1 MKQNPILSILAILL
15 TALLAYSATVHTVQA
30 SGTVYIRAD
39 GSVDPQ
45 TAPITTTD
53 NITYIFTGNI
63 SESLVIERDNII
75 IEGADY
81 TIQGTGNDNGNGIT
95 LDGRTNVTINHLT
108 ITTFNVGI
116 MLTNSNN
123 TQIVE
128 NSVTANSQTGISVTM
143 NCFHNNL
150 TGNNVTKT
158 PGVGIWLQ
166 GSTSSTLSNNI
177 ITGNGDG
184 IYLFTSF
191 NNILSGN
198 TMEGNTYNFGVYG
211 TDLPS
216 FTQSI
221 DTSNVVDGKPVY
233 YLVNQSNTVI
243 SLDTYSNAG
252 YLGFVNCG
260 NITVQGMTPP
270 NNVQGVLLAF
280 TSNAKITENNLANNG
295 AGIYLWSSPNNT
307 LSGNNVT
314 NNSYGII
321 SVSSSNNNI
330 FYNTF
335 TNNPTQAYTEDSS
348 DIWDEGYPYGGNH
361 WSDYNGTDI
370 YSGPYQNETES
381 DGIGDS
387 RYTVDPNNIDQYP
400 LMGTYN
406 SFNATPEQTVQ
417 AISNS
422 TMSSFTFNGTAI
434 SFNISGQT
442 DTAGFCRICIP
453 TALMNGTYRV
463 FVNGT
468 EVTYTTLPC
477 SNSTHTYLYFN
488 YTHSTQNV
496 TIIPE
501 LPSPLILYLFIMTA
515 PLALIVRRRKRSPCH
530 MLLETIHT
538 Y

>member
-1 MKQNPILSILAILL
+1 M
-15 TALLAYSATVHTVQA
+15 VQA
-30 SGTVYIRAD
+30 NGTVYIRAD
-39 GSVDPQ
+39 GSVDPS

-53 NITYIFTGNI
+53 NITYVFTGNL

-75 IEGADY
+75 IDGAGY
-81 TIQGTGNDNGNGIT
+81 TIQGTGNDSGNGIT
-95 LDGRTNVTINHLT
+95 LDGRTNVTITHLT

-116 MLTNSNN
+116 MLTDSNN
-123 TQIVE
+123 TQITE
-128 NSVTANSQTGISVTM
+128 NSVTANNQTGISVTAA
-143 NCFHNNL
+143 CFHNSL
-150 TGNNVTKT
+150 IGNNVTAN
-158 PGVGIWLQ
+158 PSVGIWVQ
-166 GSTSSTLSNNI
+166 GSTSSTLSDNNV
-177 ITGNGDG
+177 TDNGDG

-191 NNILSGN
+191 NSILSGN
-198 TMEGNTYNFGVYG
+198 MMEGNTYNFGVYG

-216 FTQSI
+216 FTHSI
-221 DTSNVVDGKPVY
+221 DTSNVVDGKPIY

-243 SLDTYSNAG
+243 SSDTHLDVG
-252 YLGFVNCG
+252 YLGFVGCDNV
-260 NITVQGMTPP
+260 TVQGVIPP
-270 NNVQGVLLAF
+270 NNVEGVLLAF
-280 TSNAKITENNLANNG
+280 TSNAKITGNNLANNG

-307 LSGNNVT
+307 VSSNNVT
-314 NNSYGII
+314 NNGYGII

-330 FYNTF
+330 FHNIF
-335 TNNPTQAYTEDSS
+335 TDNPTQTYTEDSS
-348 DIWDEGYPYGGNH
+348 NIWDDGYPSGGNR
-361 WSDYNGTDI
+361 WSDYTGTDI
-370 YSGPYQNETES
+370 YSGPFQNETDS

-406 SFNATPEQTVQ
+406 SFNALPEQTVQ

-434 SFNISGQT
+434 SFNVSGQT
-442 DTAGFCRICIP
+442 GTAGFCRICIP

-477 SNSTHTYLYFN
+477 SNSTHTYLCFN

-496 TIIPE
+496 TIISE
-501 LPSPLILYLFIMTA
+501 LPSPLILCLFMMTA
-515 PLALIVRRRKRSPCH
+515 PLALIVRGRKRSPCH
-530 MLLETIHT
+530 TLLETIHT